1 VKTVFVSVFQDEALV
16 VASILNSVGI
26 QNELLADRMLDVNPL
41 FSTDVHGV
49 QIVVPDDKA
58 EEALAIVE
66 DYSARRRARS
76 TCAEPQA

>member
-16 VASILNSVGI
+16 MASILDSVGI
-26 QNELLADRMLDVNPL
+26 EHEVLADRMLDVNPL

-49 QIVVPDDKA
+49 QILVPDDKA

-66 DYSARRRARS
+66 DYRSRRRARPE
-76 TCAEPQA
+76 A